1 MNKLNLLIKF
11 FLKSNESTFRKTLI
25 FPYLCI
31 ILSVFVI
38 TLTTV
43 ITEGLSKEVDS
54 IISNF
59 SYPEELLIIE
69 DIDLI
74 DTENIENYGQERL
87 VGIVKYNEKQIIP
100 TSIITYQKY
109 DLFVSK
115 LSYKYL
121 SFNPDL
127 YTNKNNVLVSKSFAE
142 KYFIQI
148 NDTLNLYAI
157 SDALL
162 HSMLPNSVDVIV
174 SGFYIDHFAD
184 YQLIVPNELV
194 KDIFVNNEYTNLYF
208 KEIKSKDSFQKVHG
222 LNSISSINK
231 DSNIVLKWVDIEMS
245 LYIFI
250 SYISLIISG
259 FIVYINNSL
268 YYLEKRDQIQ
278 ILSYLGISHKK
289 SIYYLIIKNVFIS
302 LILTLTGILITL
314 FFVILNYY
322 MNIMLLLIPEPFEI
336 IPLSFNVKYI
346 FLTYISVCVI
356 MCTSSILSF
365 IKYSDNRLR

>member
-1 MNKLNLLIKF
+1 M
-11 FLKSNESTFRKTLI
+11 
-25 FPYLCI
+25 
-31 ILSVFVI
+31 
-38 TLTTV
+38 
-43 ITEGLSKEVDS
+43 
-54 IISNF
+54 
-59 SYPEELLIIE
+59 
-69 DIDLI
+69 
-74 DTENIENYGQERL
+74 
-87 VGIVKYNEKQIIP
+87 
-100 TSIITYQKY
+100 
-109 DLFVSK
+109 
-115 LSYKYL
+115 
-121 SFNPDL
+121 
-127 YTNKNNVLVSKSFAE
+127 
-142 KYFIQI
+142 
-148 NDTLNLYAI
+148 
-157 SDALL
+157 
-162 HSMLPNSVDVIV
+162 
-174 SGFYIDHFAD
+174 
-184 YQLIVPNELV
+184 
-194 KDIFVNNEYTNLYF
+194 
-208 KEIKSKDSFQKVHG
+208 
-222 LNSISSINK
+222 
-231 DSNIVLKWVDIEMS
+231 LKWVDIEMS

-268 YYLEKRDQIQ
+268 YYLEKKDQIQ

>member
-59 SYPEELLIIE
+59 SYPEELLMIE

-115 LSYKYL
+115 LSY
-121 SFNPDL
+121 
-127 YTNKNNVLVSKSFAE
+127 
-142 KYFIQI
+142 
-148 NDTLNLYAI
+148 
-157 SDALL
+157 
-162 HSMLPNSVDVIV
+162 
-174 SGFYIDHFAD
+174 
-184 YQLIVPNELV
+184 
-194 KDIFVNNEYTNLYF
+194 
-208 KEIKSKDSFQKVHG
+208 
-222 LNSISSINK
+222 
-231 DSNIVLKWVDIEMS
+231 
-245 LYIFI
+245 
-250 SYISLIISG
+250 
-259 FIVYINNSL
+259 
-268 YYLEKRDQIQ
+268 
-278 ILSYLGISHKK
+278 
-289 SIYYLIIKNVFIS
+289 
-302 LILTLTGILITL
+302 
-314 FFVILNYY
+314 
-322 MNIMLLLIPEPFEI
+322 
-336 IPLSFNVKYI
+336 
-346 FLTYISVCVI
+346 
-356 MCTSSILSF
+356 
-365 IKYSDNRLR
+365 